1 MYLLPLLYCI
11 GHVSDDNGMIA
22 TWTASNYKLS
32 SLHTYKIY
40 NPFCSWVPSNSEP
53 FLV

>member
-11 GHVSDDNGMIA
+11 GHVSDGNSMIA

-32 SLHTYKIY
+32 SWGAYTASYVLREMK
-40 NPFCSWVPSNSEP
+40 V
-53 FLV
+53 